1 MEHQHKLLVV
11 HFGDYSYEALTT
23 PSEIT
28 AKEILKMDEVSSK
41 LRKLSCFDPSLFLC
55 YDNGKEVQFCMN
67 DNPLNYTEHGKIV
80 ARSKRVRVK
89 SLKKTDYRAIA
100 EIRWTEFEK
109 HRQRQKATQA
119 AKECLSEQI
128 KLSSNVDKEL
138 CFVEDHFAASDC
150 RPSRRTAVEKY
161 SRAKILPKTSSFA
174 NDNVGSSVSSI
185 PCETANARENK
196 NIIYD
201 LKEEEKTPNT
211 FTSDAQYIDNSCD
224 EIAHASNN
232 GKLVVSEPN
241 VHKSCSNISNDSE
254 EKRNC
259 LDDKSSNVIATRCG
273 SESTI
278 QSSEHDLKDEDNED
292 RTCDVTNHNVT
303 SDVAPPPT
311 IDETSFK
318 SCDLKDENNED
329 RTCDVTNHDVTS
341 DVAPTSDETVIC
353 KNYMNCNVNKNE
365 ESSFLDDGSTTD
377 INNDRIS
384 RKAESSINIP
394 CSATSCAGSRDLL
407 GHRVERSVSVQP
419 VLKDQGLLRDET
431 LGLQRGMRRCV
442 SDLNVRYSYTCAANC
457 ADSIDDNTASSIG
470 SKVMSE
476 SDLVDI
482 DDVLRV
488 TDIHLP
494 KVCDE
499 EVIFAIPECDKFTG
513 PTWTFSKRVEKCV
526 RKILDVKLDY
536 SKVETLIA
544 DELCLILY
552 ELMEH
557 GLKKTIF
564 GLSLFSIGANVW
576 VVCQTVCKVSNVG
589 LKTIEGIKEGSL
601 RQKFHLFIRE
611 CIRCKSLSRWF
622 EVLSSEI
629 VQKQIMKYYETSAAV
644 LEPEHSKA
652 MEHMKIYLDAL
663 NDLNLKKLKLP
674 NIRHRE
680 QQTFLVSIE

>member
-1 MEHQHKLLVV
+1 MSIHIFLLLPVNLVPAPCANCNQLCTLWAVDIAGSARHVHKDELLVQLEKSGHSLFLMEHQHKLLVV

-174 NDNVGSSVSSI
+174 NDNVGSSV

-292 RTCDVTNHNVT
+292 RTCDVTNH
-303 SDVAPPPT
+303 
-311 IDETSFK
+311 
-318 SCDLKDENNED
+318 
-329 RTCDVTNHDVTS
+329 DVTS
-341 DVAPTSDETVIC
+341 DIAPPPTSDETVIC
-353 KNYMNCNVNKNE
+353 KNYVNCNVNRNE

-377 INNDRIS
+377 IYNDRIS

-431 LGLQRGMRRCV
+431 LGVQRGMRRCI

-476 SDLVDI
+476 SDLVDK

-576 VVCQTVCKVSNVG
+576 VVCQTVCKV
-589 LKTIEGIKEGSL
+589 
-601 RQKFHLFIRE
+601 KF
-611 CIRCKSLSRWF
+611 
-622 EVLSSEI
+622 V
-629 VQKQIMKYYETSAAV
+629 A
-644 LEPEHSKA
+644 
-652 MEHMKIYLDAL
+652 
-663 NDLNLKKLKLP
+663 
-674 NIRHRE
+674 
-680 QQTFLVSIE
+680 